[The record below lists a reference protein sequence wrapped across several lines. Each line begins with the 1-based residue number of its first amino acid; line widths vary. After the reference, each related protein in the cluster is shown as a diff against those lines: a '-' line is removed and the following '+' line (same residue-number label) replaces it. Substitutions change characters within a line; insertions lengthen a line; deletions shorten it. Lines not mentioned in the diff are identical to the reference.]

1 MIMSAINDIVNAC
14 NSGTSS
20 MTDGF
25 TDIFTSASDLQMLST
40 YASSEMGDSA
50 SNFLFL
56 SANNALILPVSILI
70 IALFVVVG
78 VQIQQLLHKKRLLKE
93 IGEREKI
100 LRDRVDELKSYVQ
113 KLEGAK
119 HSAESSL
126 AAKSNFLAETSH
138 EIRTPM
144 NGIMGMAS
152 LLQDTKLNETQRI
165 YVDAIEKSSE
175 NLLAILNDLLDYSK
189 IEAGKMSFEKKIIDL
204 ELLINEVRTI
214 FVKQAEEKHI
224 QIENRITDERVKFF
238 MGDILRIRQVL
249 INLVSNAVKYTAN
262 GKITI
267 QVDLDDLRPGKTG
280 KEKIAHLQF
289 RVIDEGEGIPLSKQE
304 KIFKAFEQGD
314 VSSSRLHGGIGLGLS
329 ISKRLVELMGGE
341 MRLQSEPGK
350 GSTFC
355 FCLDVEIPRKAYLM
369 DQLQKEKPGKT
380 SDDSHLAEDI
390 PIHILIAEDNEFNML
405 MLEKTLEKFGF
416 NNVLKAENG
425 LEVMELL
432 HENPVDLILMDIQ
445 MPEMDGVQTTLAIQ
459 EELGE
464 GRPKIIALTAH
475 ASDTSKAFYLE
486 QGMDGFLS
494 MPFKADDL
502 RALLLQYGRQLQL
515 EKGSDTRS

>member
-1 MIMSAINDIVNAC
+1 MSAINDIVTAC
-14 NSGTSS
+14 NSGTST
-20 MTDGF
+20 MADGF
-25 TDIFTSASDLQMLST
+25 AAISLSAFDLQMLST
-40 YASSEMGDSA
+40 YSFFKNGITSDI
-50 SNFLFL
+50 FLFL
-56 SANNALILPVSILI
+56 SLNSTLILPISALIL
-70 IALFVVVG
+70 ALFVVVG
-78 VQIQQLLHKKRLLKE
+78 VQIQQNLHKKRLLKE
-93 IGEREKI
+93 IGQREKM
-100 LRDRVDELKSYVQ
+100 LQDRVDELKSYVQ

-126 AAKSNFLAETSH
+126 AAKSSFLAETSH

-224 QIENRITDERVKFF
+224 EIENRITDERVKFF
-238 MGDILRIRQVL
+238 LGDILRIRQVL
-249 INLVSNAVKYTAN
+249 INLVSNAVKYTSN

-267 QVDLDDLRPGKTG
+267 QVDLDDFKPGKTG

-289 RVIDEGEGIPLSKQE
+289 RVIDEGEGIPLSKQD

-314 VSSSRLHGGIGLGLS
+314 VSSSRQHGGIGLGLS

-369 DQLQKEKPGKT
+369 DQLQKKKT
-380 SDDSHLAEDI
+380 SAVTADHRMAEDI
-390 PIHILIAEDNEFNML
+390 PIDILIAEDNEFNML

-416 NNVLKAENG
+416 TNVLKADNG
-425 LEVMELL
+425 LKVMELL

-445 MPEMDGVQTTLAIQ
+445 MPEMDGVQATHAIH
-459 EELGE
+459 EELGDD
-464 GRPKIIALTAH
+464 RPKIIALTAH

-494 MPFKADDL
+494 KPFKTDDL

-515 EKGSDTRS
+515 ERGSDPHA